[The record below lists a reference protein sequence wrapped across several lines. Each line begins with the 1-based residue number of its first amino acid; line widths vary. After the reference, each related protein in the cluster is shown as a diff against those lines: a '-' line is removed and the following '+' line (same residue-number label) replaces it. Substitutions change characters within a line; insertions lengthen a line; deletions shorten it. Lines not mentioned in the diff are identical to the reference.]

1 MKKNIIHSPKTVST
15 DKAVQTI
22 KDAAESKEDQSL
34 YFEIKDADLITREF
48 QCHEYCYMEYTRE
61 KIFEAS
67 RKRTIAISG
76 RLRSSEEMYRREN
89 SFPKPGNINAHLTCA
104 STVQKLLDSQRFTNT

>member
-1 MKKNIIHSPKTVST
+1 MKKNIIHSPKTVCT

-48 QCHEYCYMEYTRE
+48 QYHEHCYKEYTRE

-67 RKRTIAISG
+67 RK
-76 RLRSSEEMYRREN
+76 
-89 SFPKPGNINAHLTCA
+89 
-104 STVQKLLDSQRFTNT
+104 